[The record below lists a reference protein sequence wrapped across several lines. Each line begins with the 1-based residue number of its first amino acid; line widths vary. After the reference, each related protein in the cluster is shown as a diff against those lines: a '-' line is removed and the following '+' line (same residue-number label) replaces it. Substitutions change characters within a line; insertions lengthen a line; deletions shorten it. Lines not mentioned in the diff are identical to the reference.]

1 MYGSNI
7 RKARWALVI
16 SVAVVSTIVAACVSW
31 VLAAFSVIPDAI
43 TL

>member
-16 SVAVVSTIVAACVSW
+16 SVAVVSTIVAACV
-31 VLAAFSVIPDAI
+31 VAYCR
-43 TL
+43 